1 MNEQD
6 DRTASG
12 ASAPG
17 AVPGGP
23 DTGADR
29 KGSRRSKKRQPDLN
43 TVYTINADG
52 SRNMLQVADV
62 RGRWTVRKYV
72 IYYFL
77 IAIYL
82 AAPWITIGGHPM
94 VLVDIPA
101 RSAYLMGATFT
112 NQDFHLFFFVLIGA
126 GIGLFVATSL
136 FGRVWCGFAC
146 PQTVFMEGVYRPIER
161 LLEGDSIARMK
172 RQRAGGADALWRK
185 VVKHAAFIFLSWNFA
200 IAFMCYFIPTRTMA
214 TIIPFFEGHTTALVW
229 SLFWT
234 GILYFDYSWFRE
246 QTCLI
251 ICPYGRL
258 QSTLVDYDTV
268 IIGYDEKRGEPR
280 GHGVDTGGACIDCR
294 RCVDVCPT
302 GIDIR
307 NGLQME
313 CIGCTNCIDAC
324 DEIMDKIGKPQGLV
338 RFDSSRGFE
347 TGKSRLLRPR
357 FFLYGAI
364 IAVLATLF
372 VLRATQRESFQVT
385 VMRSQ
390 GLPFSIENGVIR
402 NLYTLHLQN
411 KTDQTRVYRLAPA
424 AGALAG
430 RAGVEY
436 IIPQD
441 RIELPRLSDR
451 QLTAFVAMPMT
462 SYTESQD
469 FAFTVTD
476 SASGIAQDIK
486 VRFRGP

>member
-1 MNEQD
+1 MSDQEQND
-6 DRTASG
+6 LEQNGPEQG
-12 ASAPG
+12 ASAREP
-17 AVPGGP
+17 A
-23 DTGADR
+23 A
-29 KGSRRSKKRQPDLN
+29 RRATKRQPDLDS
-43 TVYTINADG
+43 VYTINADG
-52 SRNMLQVADV
+52 SRNVLQVADV
-62 RGRWTVRKYV
+62 RGRWTVRKY
-72 IYYFL
+72 ILYYFL
-77 IAIYL
+77 IAIYV

-94 VLVDIPA
+94 VLVDIPERA
-101 RSAYLMGATFT
+101 AYLMGATFT

-126 GIGLFVATSL
+126 GIGLFVTTSVL
-136 FGRVWCGFAC
+136 GRVWCGFAC
-146 PQTVFMEGVYRPIER
+146 PQTVFMEGVFRPIER
-161 LLEGDSIARMK
+161 FLEGDRITRMRRNK
-172 RQRAGGADALWRK
+172 QGGADAIWRK
-185 VVKHAAFIFLSWNFA
+185 TVKHAVFIFLSWNFA

-214 TIIPFFEGHTTALVW
+214 QLVPFFDGHMTALVW
-229 SLFWT
+229 CLFWT
-234 GILYFDYSWFRE
+234 ALMYFDYSWFRE

-258 QSTLVDYDTV
+258 QSTLVDYDTI
-268 IIGYDEKRGEPR
+268 IIGYDRTRGEPR
-280 GHGVDTGGACIDCR
+280 GPGIDTGGDCIDCR

-313 CIGCTNCIDAC
+313 CIACTNCIDAC
-324 DEIMDKIGKPQGLV
+324 DEIMDKVGKPHGLV

-347 TGKSRLLRPR
+347 TGKSKLLRPR

-364 IAVLATLF
+364 ILALAALF
-372 VLRATQRESFQVT
+372 VMRATSRESFQVT

-390 GLPFSIENGVIR
+390 GLPFTIGNGTIR

-411 KTDQTRVYRLAPA
+411 KTDGARVYKVAPA

-430 RAGVEY
+430 KIGVEY

-441 RIELPRLSDR
+441 RLELPALADR

-462 SYTESQD
+462 SYREGEA

-476 SASGIAQDIK
+476 SISGVSQDIK
-486 VRFRGP
+486 VRFLGP